1 MTSQI
6 SYTETK
12 RTSILPLIKN
22 TLKRRWTTMLLIGI
36 IMFFVIPVPIMM
48 MYSSDADY
56 YSRNPENL
64 ILDYSSWANYI
75 RYAIVPIMSVLAV
88 IVCCVMLG
96 YLHKKISVDFY
107 HSLPIKRG
115 KLFASQLISG
125 YIILLV
131 PTIIMFAVGLATIT
145 FYGAMTFD
153 TFIMSLLT
161 LGEGII
167 YSLLF
172 YALSSVIGVVT
183 GLTAVHLIL
192 TGVAIFIVPLIY
204 CVSVVFLEIFTDN
217 MWSSW
222 YFGDGILTK
231 LSPVIRFLVDST
243 RLSIPEIIIFV
254 AVTVLLF
261 VAARYICLNYKS
273 ERAEN
278 SVIFPILGEIIK
290 YLLVFPMT
298 LAGGL
303 LFYYI
308 MYNGFWTIFGM
319 VCGGLLTFMLTNT
332 ILQKSAKAMFCKIKG
347 LAVYAGVMLVAM
359 ILIMNNLFGINSNIS
374 KNLNKVEIIFD
385 DNTYMFTFKE
395 EDTVNAIRE
404 LYEKGKIYDYY
415 MYDPDYEIIPT
426 YTYASYTELDL
437 SIVFYPS
444 FGIPQAK
451 EVTIYRKNECADIL
465 KTILDSE
472 EFSQQYKTMTECI
485 DISNYSSLFS
495 CYCDYL
501 GKETFEP
508 VSFSFSTDPTNKPSS
523 DTMVNALIAD
533 TENVKFDSFQQLL
546 LGNFRMYV
554 NRANN
559 TQYVFIPFTANM
571 TNTLEAIKETGI
583 SNITV
588 GEYMNDFSN
597 SVVDMEVFDLHDGT
611 SKKYTNTKDIY
622 NILQSLSVLGADRY
636 DSSMICQLTLVEP
649 NYVVHYSVE
658 WENEVGD
665 TVLYEYVGMLRLGTA
680 EVLN

>member
-1 MTSQI
+1 
-6 SYTETK
+6 
-12 RTSILPLIKN
+12 
-22 TLKRRWTTMLLIGI
+22 MLLIGI

-48 MYSSDADY
+48 MYSSDTDY

-64 ILDYSSWANYI
+64 ILHYQGWANQI

-131 PTIIMFAVGLATIT
+131 PTVIMFACGLITIA

-153 TFIMSLLT
+153 TIIAALLS
-161 LGEGII
+161 LGEGIL

-172 YALSSVIGVVT
+172 YSLSSVIGVVT

-192 TGVAIFIVPLIY
+192 TGVSIFIVPLIY
-204 CVSVVFLEIFTDN
+204 CVSVVFCEIFTDN

-243 RLSIPEIIIFV
+243 RLSIPEIVIYI
-254 AVTVLLF
+254 AITILLF
-261 VAARYICLNYKS
+261 VAAGFICINYKS
-273 ERAEN
+273 ECAEN
-278 SVIFPILGEIIK
+278 SVIFPVLGEIIK

-308 MYNGFWTIFGM
+308 MYNGFWTVFGM

-347 LAVYAGVMLVAM
+347 LAVYAGVMVVAM
-359 ILIMNNLFGINSNIS
+359 ILVMNNIFGINSNIS

-385 DNTYMFTFKE
+385 DNTYMFTFE
-395 EDTVNAIRE
+395 DEDTITAIRE
-404 LYEKGKIYDYY
+404 LYENGKMYDYY
-415 MYDPDYEIIPT
+415 MYDPDYEIIPSYTYST
-426 YTYASYTELDL
+426 YTSLDL

-451 EVTIYRKNECADIL
+451 DVTIYRKNECADIL

-485 DISNYSSLFS
+485 NISYYSTIYS
-495 CYCDYL
+495 CYCSLSDKESFGNSSFTFNTDGNNKPISDNIVNSIISDTANMNFNSFQQFSL
-501 GKETFEP
+501 GTHIMN
-508 VSFSFSTDPTNKPSS
+508 VNKPSY
-523 DTMVNALIAD
+523 
-533 TENVKFDSFQQLL
+533 VKYGS
-546 LGNFRMYV
+546 
-554 NRANN
+554 NRI
-559 TQYVFIPFTANM
+559 YIPFMINM
-571 TNTLEAIKETGI
+571 TNTLETLKEAGVAKVR
-583 SNITV
+583 V
-588 GEYMNDFSN
+588 GEYLNDFSN
-597 SVVDMEVFDLHDGT
+597 AVVDMEVFNIHDGT

-636 DSSMICQLTLVEP
+636 DTSLICQLTLVEP
-649 NYVVHYSVE
+649 NYVVHYNVE
-658 WENEVGD
+658 CENEVGD
-665 TVLYEYVGMLRLGTA
+665 TELYEYVGMLRLGTA